1 MTPRPGII
9 EAAADG
15 TVRTITLPDGPLTA
29 ATASALADGVAALV
43 EDRSVRVV
51 VLRGGADFCVG
62 PADDLDAVALGV
74 DPAAALARLRVP
86 VVAAVRG
93 RCASVG
99 LELVLAADL
108 RVAAPGTTFVLDDV
122 AGAGRLPCWGGTQ
135 RLPRAVG
142 TARATGMLLLG
153 TPLDAEDAVTCGFCW
168 TVADDVDAATADVVD
183 GLLGLGPLAL
193 EYAKDAVHR
202 GSELPLRD
210 GLRLE
215 GDLNTL
221 LATSADRAEGL
232 AAFFAKRPADFA
244 GR

>member
-1 MTPRPGII
+1 VAPRPDIV

-29 ATASALADGVAALV
+29 ATASALADVVTALV

-51 VLRGGADFCVG
+51 VVRGGADFCVG
-62 PADDLDAVALGV
+62 PADDLDPVALGV
-74 DPAAALARLRVP
+74 DPAACLARLRVP

-93 RCASVG
+93 RCTSVG

-108 RVAAPGTTFVLDDV
+108 RIAAPGTTFALDDV
-122 AGAGRLPCWGGTQ
+122 TRSGRLPCWGGTQ

-142 TARATGMLLLG
+142 VARATSMLLLG

-168 TVADDVDAATADVVD
+168 DVAADLDAATADVVA
-183 GLLGLGPLAL
+183 GLQALGPLAL
-193 EYAKDAVHR
+193 EFAKDAVHR
-202 GSELPLRD
+202 GAELPLRD

-232 AAFFAKRPADFA
+232 AAFFTKRPADFA